1 MWYKV
6 RFWPEVTVDML
17 VYEFPV
23 RVPISYRFTGKFESS
38 SADWKHDNLPLDDYE
53 LFIITEGELYLQ
65 YQGHRYAS
73 KKGESLLLPPGLPPN
88 NRRKGYR
95 SSSCSFYWMHFSCP
109 DEASSMDLDGSLRQ
123 KGSSLTRDRL
133 MIPSSFTLPRMEKVV
148 ILMRQLQNAVR
159 DGYHQ
164 LLLNY
169 LATTVLCELHQ
180 QFESQMNQITR
191 DDKKT
196 QLYHDIVDYINRN
209 ISEKITV
216 TSIAQKFGYNEKYL
230 SHMFGQM
237 SGVTLKQFILQ
248 NKMSKANFLLSDTN
262 MQIAEISNLLGF
274 SDCHNFMKSY
284 KKITGMTPTEYRNS
298 FSQRMLFHK

>member
-1 MWYKV
+1 MI
-6 RFWPEVTVDML
+6 

-23 RVPISYRFTGKFESS
+23 HFPVSYRFTGKFESS
-38 SADWKHDNLPLDDYE
+38 TIDWKHDDLPLDDYE

-65 YQGHRYAS
+65 YQGQRYAS
-73 KKGESLLLPPGLPPN
+73 KKGDSLLLPPASPPN

-95 SSSCSFYWMHFSCP
+95 SSSCSFYWMHFSCQ
-109 DEASSMDLDGSLRQ
+109 EKASCLDLDGSLQQ

-133 MIPSSFTLPRMEKVV
+133 MIPSSFTLPQMERTV

-159 DGYHQ
+159 DNYHQ

-169 LATTVLCELHQ
+169 LTTSVLCELHH
-180 QFESQMNQITR
+180 QFESQMKHISQH
-191 DDKKT
+191 DKKN

-209 ISEKITV
+209 ISERITV

-237 SGVTLKQFILQ
+237 SGLTLKQYILQ
-248 NKMSKANFLLSDTN
+248 NKISKANFLLSDSN
-262 MQIAEISNLLGF
+262 MQIAEISDLLGF
-274 SDCHNFMKSY
+274 SDCHNFMKRY
-284 KKITGMTPTEYRNS
+284 KMITGLTPTEYRNS
-298 FSQRMLFHK
+298 FPHRMLFHK